1 MLAMK
6 LRRDPTPSRWGYRY
20 QRWMLSPVYRVLF
33 RVGLPL
39 VLTGL
44 VTSIWLMNPDN
55 RASVVAGYES
65 VRDGIQQRPEFMVN
79 ALAVDGV
86 EEDLADDVRK
96 VLGLSLPLSSFD
108 LNLEGLREKVEAVNA
123 VESAILRIK
132 PGGVLEVH
140 IVARTPVA
148 VWRGDQGLQMIDADG
163 NFVAP
168 LTARSDR
175 ADLPLIAGDGAE
187 GHIDEA
193 MELFAAA
200 APVWGRVRGLVRMGE
215 RRWDIVLDRDQ
226 RILLPEVEPVQAL
239 ERVIVM
245 AQTQDLLERDVSV
258 IDLRHEGRPTIRL
271 SEQAATEMRRINAAV
286 SGTGN

>member
-168 LTARSDR
+168 LAARSDR

-271 SEQAATEMRRINAAV
+271 NEQAATEMRRINAAV